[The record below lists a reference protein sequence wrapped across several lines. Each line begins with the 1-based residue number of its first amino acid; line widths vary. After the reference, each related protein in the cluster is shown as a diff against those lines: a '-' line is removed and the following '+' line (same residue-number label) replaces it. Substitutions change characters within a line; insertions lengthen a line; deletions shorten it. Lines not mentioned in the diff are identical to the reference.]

1 MSASKPQFNF
11 AVEAIICFNVCF
23 IHCLLLTTFKT
34 ITLLSSLVPSWM
46 LTSKP
51 CLFLSPSKASPDLLD
66 GISMSQ
72 LFSQSSP
79 PPLEPRPRPN
89 GMPTPKVTS
98 SYAKPSTP
106 AGNAQTRPAARWW
119 ERQTTTE
126 LEIAGTVDDVINPSL
141 LAAGATEAGGKPM
154 AVASLRE
161 LWDEEKERSR
171 GAGGGSQL
179 SAPPGLELA
188 DSQDQW
194 APPEGLM
201 TQDMKGAVESLAR
214 NVLGRV
220 TARDE
225 ESERQPLSQPPSQ
238 LSMGDGDDETHT
250 SHTELTPSGRDG
262 LSQGSAGVAGVSSS
276 PSNYLPKLD
285 GTDGGAGDQGLL
297 DMLAALRGSASQG
310 DGDGSQFSSPRGERC
325 TQSPSGPR
333 SQERAFTPASS
344 VDLGE
349 AVAATQVPWSVWTCR
364 STV

>member
-1 MSASKPQFNF
+1 
-11 AVEAIICFNVCF
+11 
-23 IHCLLLTTFKT
+23 
-34 ITLLSSLVPSWM
+34 M

-51 CLFLSPSKASPDLLD
+51 CLLLPSCKALPDLLD

-72 LFSQSSP
+72 LFSQPSP
-79 PPLEPRPRPN
+79 PPREPRPRSKET
-89 GMPTPKVTS
+89 PTPKVIS
-98 SYAKPSTP
+98 SYAKPPTQ
-106 AGNAQTRPAARWW
+106 AGSAHTRPAARWW

-141 LAAGATEAGGKPM
+141 LATGATEVVGKPM

-171 GAGGGSQL
+171 RTGGGSQL

-220 TARDE
+220 PARDE
-225 ESERQPLSQPPSQ
+225 HESERQPFSQPTSHA
-238 LSMGDGDDETHT
+238 SVGDGDEATHR
-250 SHTELTPSGRDG
+250 SHTELTPSQ
-262 LSQGSAGVAGVSSS
+262 SSTNVADVSSS

-297 DMLAALRGSASQG
+297 DMLAALRGSCSQG
-310 DGDGSQFSSPRGERC
+310 DGDGSQLSSPRGEIY
-325 TQSPSGPR
+325 TQSPPGPR
-333 SQERAFTPASS
+333 SQERVFTPASS

-349 AVAATQVPWSVWTCR
+349 AVAETQVLDFVWMRR
-364 STV
+364 STVQVFSSIIVGENDIVTPYRTFNASARRFVSSCEKRVEHAYSL